1 MPYRGLILDF
11 AGVMTTPIGRSSQAW
26 CTQAGLPAD
35 AWRSTLEDDPVGRAL
50 YVELELG
57 RMSQEAWNA
66 GTAAILGVDAEN
78 LMGRVHAQVR
88 AVPSMLEVA
97 RQARLGGIS
106 VALLSNSYGFE
117 PYDPYQATGVW
128 DLFDVHIVSGHEGI
142 AKPDPAIYALTLQRL
157 GLSAS
162 ECLFVDDHL
171 QNLPPAASLGMATL
185 HATGSDET
193 ARVIAEQLSLPRPG
207 HGPQSQC
214 SGNPQPYTV

>member
-26 CTQAGLPAD
+26 CTKAGLPAD

-57 RMSQEAWNA
+57 RMTQHAWNT
-66 GTAAILGVDAEN
+66 GTAAILGVDAED

-97 RQARLGGIS
+97 RQARLSGIS

-117 PYDPYQATGVW
+117 PYNPYLETGVW
-128 DLFDVHIVSGHEGI
+128 DLFDIHVLSGHEGI
-142 AKPDPAIYALTLQRL
+142 AKPDPAIYALTLERL
-157 GLSAS
+157 GLSAN
-162 ECLFVDDHL
+162 ECLFVDDHPR
-171 QNLPPAASLGMATL
+171 NLPPAQSLGIATL

-193 ARVIAEQLSLPRPG
+193 ARAIANRLSLTLPAAVPR
-207 HGPQSQC
+207 
-214 SGNPQPYTV
+214 